1 MRSFVIDIKP
11 VWDVIKALRSL
22 DDDLG
27 EQLDELRRQLGL
39 ASDRGSPIRFT
50 STCR

>member
-1 MRSFVIDIKP
+1 VRSFVTDIKP
-11 VWDVIKALRSL
+11 VRDVMKALRSL

-27 EQLDELRRQLGL
+27 EQLDELRRQLGP

-50 STCR
+50 STRR